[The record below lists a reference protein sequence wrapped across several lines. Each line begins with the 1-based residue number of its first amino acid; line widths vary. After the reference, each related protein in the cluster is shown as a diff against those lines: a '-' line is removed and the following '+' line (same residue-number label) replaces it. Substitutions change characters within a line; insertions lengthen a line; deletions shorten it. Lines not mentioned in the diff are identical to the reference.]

1 MSSNVSFYISA
12 FNELGQRISSKICK
26 SKPENAEDE
35 IKKMMSEFPQAKTVE
50 VINADDFNLYLKGYV
65 RGKNGIPVPF
75 KEPEPTETE
84 KEKERTDKISQK
96 YKKQIEEL
104 QESMTT
110 AMLAGD
116 DELIS
121 DLKEEY
127 KSVMDSYKKELGGK
141 V

>member
-1 MSSNVSFYISA
+1 MSSNVSFYISS

-35 IKKMMSEFPQAKTVE
+35 IKEMMSEFPQAKTVE

-65 RGKNGIPVPF
+65 RGKNGTPVPF